1 MIMAVVL
8 VFGQNNDLLH
18 PLMAGNG
25 RKHEKE
31 QHFQPF

>member
-8 VFGQNNDLLH
+8 VFGQNNYLFH
-18 PLMAGNG
+18 PLMSGNG

-31 QHFQPF
+31 QRFQPF